1 MQDLLSMT
9 SSVLTV
15 MMPLIFILS
24 AIVVAESLVGLLYN
38 TIRTGGRRT

>member
-24 AIVVAESLVGLLYN
+24 AIVVAESLVDLLYN